1 MWGYI
6 NGLWI
11 DKPPGLRSGSK
22 LDPAPTSEEWKA
34 MKETYVWTNER
45 LVPIWEMPFGWD
57 SSTFN
62 HQTPE
67 ASSGKLVQLIILY
80 GRARQMYSHDLEFE
94 KYGTEGEWVII
105 QKGSK

>member
-1 MWGYI
+1 MESHERNI
-6 NGLWI
+6 RV
-11 DKPPGLRSGSK
+11 DKRAAGSH
-22 LDPAPTSEEWKA
+22 LGNAFWLGF
-34 MKETYVWTNER
+34 YY
-45 LVPIWEMPFGWD
+45 L
-57 SSTFN
+57 N

-67 ASSGKLVQLIILY
+67 ASRGQLVQFFLY